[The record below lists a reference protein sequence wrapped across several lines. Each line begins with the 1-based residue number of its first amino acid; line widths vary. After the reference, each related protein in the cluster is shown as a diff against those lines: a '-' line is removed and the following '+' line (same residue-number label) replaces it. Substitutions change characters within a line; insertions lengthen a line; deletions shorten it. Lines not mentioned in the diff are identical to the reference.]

1 MLKRIVQVSL
11 VSVLLSLFMPI
22 TSIAQADDTY
32 ERICLTLGWT
42 SCGEW
47 TIYDSNGVQKN
58 RVVGP
63 TPLSALI
70 ALGCQNSGI
79 NLCGDNSQAPLGYAV
94 QTGTFSP
101 PSAAE
106 LAARVATAEAA
117 RLAALEAEKVL
128 AAKVDTS
135 TASSNSP
142 SNTTTTPSGLGGYAV
157 VAPDG
162 RVCGVIVATSSD
174 PFNNGGKMSDSYMGC
189 PAGSPIVFQTF
200 PSSDGNVAGWHG
212 QDVFYFNGVFYV
224 GDQKS
229 SGLTIR
235 NGVVTQSVIT
245 RVVDT
250 TTVTSD
256 TRTATVDTRTV
267 NVISDTPTLVS
278 VKETVTISSVQD
290 TKTINSV
297 VANLTIQEREDQLQ
311 IALRNNR
318 SALINISTEFAGAP
332 LKIIATR
339 KGYKSITIN
348 LSTDPDGNAQLN
360 SPRNLRGFTVVLSIG
375 KVKLDTDVV
384 RK

>member
-22 TSIAQADDTY
+22 TSTAQADDTY

-267 NVISDTPTLVS
+267 NVISDTSTLVS

>member
-22 TSIAQADDTY
+22 TSTAQADDTY

-267 NVISDTPTLVS
+267 NVISDTSTLVS

-297 VANLTIQEREDQLQ
+297 VASLTIQEREDQLQ

-360 SPRNLRGFTVVLSIG
+360 SPWNLRGFTVVLSIG

>member
-174 PFNNGGKMSDSYMGC
+174 PFNNGGKMSNSYMGC

-267 NVISDTPTLVS
+267 NVISDTSTLVS

-297 VANLTIQEREDQLQ
+297 VASLTIQEREDQLQ

>member
-1 MLKRIVQVSL
+1 L

-22 TSIAQADDTY
+22 TSTAQADDTY

-267 NVISDTPTLVS
+267 NVISDTSTLVS

-297 VANLTIQEREDQLQ
+297 VASLTIQEREDQLQ

>member
-267 NVISDTPTLVS
+267 NVISDTSTLVS

-297 VANLTIQEREDQLQ
+297 VASLTIQEREDQLQ